1 MKWPAATSDY
11 MAWVTSSL
19 AMELEDDSMGMLI
32 KGGTLVGDCA
42 YVKKL
47 FMATPLKGYLG
58 GYEDGYNF
66 YLSQLRITIERA
78 FGVLVHQ
85 WAILRAPLICPIAK
99 VSPLVLS
106 LVRLHNF
113 CIDQNE
119 LTSMNVPSNYRF
131 NLLSNVK
138 NAQKFGSG
146 ANTEIVE
153 FNALGRP
160 VSLLGCC
167 HHFDDAEKNRRAPN
181 VRTPMDDMIQRVKDL
196 GLSRPK

>member
-1 MKWPAATSDY
+1 
-11 MAWVTSSL
+11 
-19 AMELEDDSMGMLI
+19 
-32 KGGTLVGDCA
+32 
-42 YVKKL
+42 
-47 FMATPLKGYLG
+47 MATPFKGYLG

-66 YLSQLRITIERA
+66 YLSQLGITIERA
-78 FGVLVHQ
+78 FGVLVHR

-119 LTSMNVPSNYRF
+119 LTSVNVPSNYCF

-138 NAQKFGSG
+138 KAQKFGSG
-146 ANTEIVE
+146 VNTEIVE
-153 FNALGRP
+153 FDALGRP